1 MENKFA
7 IIEHEIEG
15 IKAKI
20 GIVQVVREMKKEE
33 RSKLLELLREMD
45 KKYTV
50 MIEELFRETEQGKKG
65 EERRR

>member
-1 MENKFA
+1 
-7 IIEHEIEG
+7 
-15 IKAKI
+15 
-20 GIVQVVREMKKEE
+20 MKKEE

-65 EERRR
+65 DERRR